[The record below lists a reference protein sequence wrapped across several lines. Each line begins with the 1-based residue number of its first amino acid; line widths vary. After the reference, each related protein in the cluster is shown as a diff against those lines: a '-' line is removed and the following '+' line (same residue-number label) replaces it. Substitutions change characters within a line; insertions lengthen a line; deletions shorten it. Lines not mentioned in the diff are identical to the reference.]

1 MSTIATIG
9 RLTIDLCETTRGDGW
24 YVMLRSPAADRSLRA
39 WPSRDEAAYEAQ
51 CIADVMRSA
60 FPDPDRTQPLHT
72 LTLTGNADE
81 LKRALDAV
89 C

>member
-9 RLTIDLCETTRGDGW
+9 RLTIDVCETVRSGEW
-24 YVMLRSPAADRSLRA
+24 YVMLRSPAADRSFRA

-60 FPDPDRTQPLHT
+60 FPDPDGTQTLHT
-72 LTLTGNADE
+72 LTITGNADA

-89 C
+89 R